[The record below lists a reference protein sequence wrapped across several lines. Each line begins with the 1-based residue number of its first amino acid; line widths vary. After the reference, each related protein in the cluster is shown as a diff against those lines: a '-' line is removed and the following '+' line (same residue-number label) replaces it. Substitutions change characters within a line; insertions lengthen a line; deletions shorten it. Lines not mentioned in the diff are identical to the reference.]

1 MTLLERRSDGGK
13 GVVIPVHVQYLRCLS
28 TILCALSRGA
38 AVALLSG
45 CTGLPA
51 YSRIL
56 EAPDA
61 ELALTTWTLTV
72 SDVPVAGMNAC
83 VGVGRIEEATSILE
97 TMIDSGLRPDVR
109 SYNILL
115 KGLAGSKDL
124 EGMQRLLDDMR
135 ARQVG
140 ASVVT
145 YNIVVDAFAQE
156 GRLEEVCDASG

>member
-1 MTLLERRSDGGK
+1 
-13 GVVIPVHVQYLRCLS
+13 
-28 TILCALSRGA
+28 
-38 AVALLSG
+38 
-45 CTGLPA
+45 
-51 YSRIL
+51 
-56 EAPDA
+56 
-61 ELALTTWTLTV
+61 
-72 SDVPVAGMNAC
+72 MNAC

-135 ARQVG
+135 ARQVS
-140 ASVVT
+140 ASMVT